1 MDNQRSADQQNRIE
15 NADEELQ
22 RGAQVRI
29 RDSGLEF
36 DLAGAGDPD
45 GSSDEV
51 SRKKEESSDRSER
64 FKRPEE
70 NDPQGRRSAL
80 ESGFRAGYVWGTQGQ
95 AGSTKPRS

>member
-51 SRKKEESSDRSER
+51 SRKKEESSDRSRAEAYTYGDTLPLTHKMATEIARR
-64 FKRPEE
+64 FVTGKKIPKR
-70 NDPQGRRSAL
+70 L
-80 ESGFRAGYVWGTQGQ
+80 EWR
-95 AGSTKPRS
+95 